1 MSKYYIKI
9 MIIFN
14 ITMMII
20 KLNAT
25 ESTNTFLKEMCHNN
39 EVENYTVVYSENQS
53 KGRGQMNFKW
63 DSESGK
69 NLTLSILVKYSSLG
83 ISKQFYIS
91 KVISLAIYEVVNS
104 LVKVSVAIK
113 WPNDIL
119 TASKKVCGVL
129 IENSVKRSEIQHS
142 IVGIGLNVNQELF
155 VNLPNATS
163 LKMITDQEYDLDLL
177 LKKLIDSIKLY
188 CKLIEENKF
197 DSIDEQYLKCL
208 YKYEKPSMY
217 RDVLK
222 DRQFLGKI
230 VGTSGDGKLRV
241 ELENENIKEFNLKE
255 IEFLN

>member
-1 MSKYYIKI
+1 

-14 ITMMII
+14 LTMKII
-20 KLNAT
+20 KLNAI
-25 ESTNTFLKEMCHNN
+25 ESTNAFLKEMCYNN
-39 EVENYTVVYSENQS
+39 DVDNYTVVYSENQS
-53 KGRGQMNFKW
+53 KGRGQLNSKW

-69 NLTLSILVKYSSLG
+69 NLTFSVLVKNYSLE
-83 ISKQFYIS
+83 IRKQFYIS
-91 KVISLAIYEVVNS
+91 KVISLAVYEVVNS
-104 LVKVSVAIK
+104 LVNVPVAIK

-142 IVGIGLNVNQELF
+142 IVGIGLNVNQQSF

-163 LKMITDQEYDLDLL
+163 LKMMTDEEYDLDLL

-188 CKLIEENKF
+188 CKLINENKF

-208 YKYEKPSMY
+208 YKYEKPSMF

-222 DRQFLGKI
+222 DMRFLGKI
-230 VGTSGDGKLRV
+230 VGISQDGKLNV
-241 ELENENIKEFNLKE
+241 ELENEKIKEFNLKE
-255 IEFLN
+255 IEFLI

>member
-69 NLTLSILVKYSSLG
+69 NLTLSILVKYSSLE
-83 ISKQFYIS
+83 ISKRFYIS
-91 KVISLAIYEVVNS
+91 KVISLAIYKVINS

-119 TASKKVCGVL
+119 TASKK
-129 IENSVKRSEIQHS
+129 EIQHS